1 MSNRVVILGGGESG
15 TGAAYLAVRKGMAV
29 FLSDKGKLKEKYAAQ
44 LREWNID
51 FEEGKHSEE
60 RILSADLIIKSPG
73 IPETAPLVMK
83 LREKGMP
90 IISEIEF
97 ALRHTDAKVIGITG
111 TNGKTTTTMLTYH
124 MLTKAG
130 LNVCLAGNVGQS
142 LALQVAENSYDYL
155 VLELSSFQLDDMHGS
170 RINYAVLLNI
180 TPDHLDRYGSMEAY
194 IASKFR
200 ITRNQTADDA
210 FIYCADDENVTGYL
224 AKHPAEARVYP
235 FTLSSH
241 SEENGKW
248 KMENGEADAGSSLV
262 PRPSSL
268 SNENGKWKMEDS
280 APPASEDVQ
289 LPSLLGRGRG
299 RGDPSLAPRPSP
311 LREGAYLENDTL
323 HIQINNTTTTMSIHE
338 LALQGRHNTYNSMA
352 AGIVGRLLDLRKD
365 IVRESLGDFT
375 AVEHRLE
382 NVCKVNGIEF
392 INDSKATNINST
404 WYALECQT
412 TPVIWIVGGVD
423 KGNDYT
429 QVAEL
434 VKDKVKAIICL
445 GLDNEKIHRA
455 FEGIVETIVDTTSA
469 EEAVRTAYYLGKKGD
484 TVLLSPACASFDLF
498 ESYEDR
504 GRQFK
509 AAVRGL

>member
-15 TGAAYLAVRKGMAV
+15 TGAAYLAMRKGMAV
-29 FLSDKGKLKEKYAAQ
+29 FLSDKGGLKEKYAAQ
-44 LREWNID
+44 LRGWNID

-60 RILSADLIIKSPG
+60 RILAADLIIKSPG
-73 IPETAPLVMK
+73 IPDTAPLVMK
-83 LREKGMP
+83 LREKGTP
-90 IISEIEF
+90 VISEIEF
-97 ALRHTDAKVIGITG
+97 ALRHTGAKVIGITG

-142 LALQVAENSYDYL
+142 LALQVADNSYDYL
-155 VLELSSFQLDDMHGS
+155 VLELSSFQLDDMHES

-180 TPDHLDRYGSMEAY
+180 TPDHLDRYGTMEAY

-200 ITRNQTADDA
+200 ITRNQTAEDA
-210 FIYCADDENVTGYL
+210 FIYCADDTNIISWIEEHQIL
-224 AKHPAEARVYP
+224 ARGYP
-235 FTLSSH
+235 FSLAYLSPPPR
-241 SEENGKW
+241 
-248 KMENGEADAGSSLV
+248 SSLITHH
-262 PRPSSL
+262 SSL
-268 SNENGKWKMEDS
+268 
-280 APPASEDVQ
+280 PQ
-289 LPSLLGRGRG
+289 
-299 RGDPSLAPRPSP
+299 
-311 LREGAYLENDTL
+311 GAYLENNIIHFT
-323 HIQINNTTTTMSIHE
+323 INNTTQTMSIHE

-352 AGIVGRLLDLRKD
+352 AGIVGRVLDLRKE

-382 NVCKVNGIEF
+382 SVCKVNGIEF

-429 QVAEL
+429 QVEEL
-434 VKDKVKAIICL
+434 VRQKVKAIICL
-445 GLDNEKIHRA
+445 GVDNEKIHRA
-455 FEGIVETIVDTTSA
+455 FEGMVSTIVDTTSA
-469 EEAVRTAYYLGKKGD
+469 EEAVRTAYYLGVKGD

-509 AAVRGL
+509 TAVRGL

>member
-1 MSNRVVILGGGESG
+1 MKQKVVILGGGESG
-15 TGAAYLAVRKGMAV
+15 TGAAYLAMRKGMAV

-60 RILSADLIIKSPG
+60 RILKADLVIKSPG
-73 IPETAPLVMK
+73 IPDTAPLVVK
-83 LREKGMP
+83 LREQGTP

-124 MLTKAG
+124 MLQKAG

-142 LALQVAENSYDYL
+142 LALQVADNSYDYL

-180 TPDHLDRYGSMEAY
+180 TPDHLDRYGTMEAY

-200 ITRNQTADDA
+200 ITRNQTAEDA

-224 AKHPAEARVYP
+224 AQHPTEARLYP
-235 FTLSSH
+235 FTLSSP
-241 SEENGKW
+241 
-248 KMENGEADAGSSLV
+248 V

-268 SNENGKWKMEDS
+268 SDENGKWRMENGGDS
-280 APPASEDVQ
+280 PPASEEAQ

-299 RGDPSLAPRPSP
+299 RGDPSLVPRPSP
-311 LREGAYLENDTL
+311 HQQGAYLENDNI
-323 HIQINNTTTTMSIHE
+323 HIQINNTTTIMSIHE

-382 NVCKVNGIEF
+382 SVCKVNGIEF

-423 KGNDYT
+423 KGNDYS
-429 QVAEL
+429 QVALL

-445 GLDNEKIHRA
+445 GVDNEKIHRA

>member
-1 MSNRVVILGGGESG
+1 MKKDTSHSPNRTSPLGGQGVVVLGGGESG
-15 TGAAYLAVRKGMAV
+15 TGAAYLAMRKGMAV

-51 FEEGKHSEE
+51 FEEGQHSEE
-60 RILSADLIIKSPG
+60 RILAADLVIKSPG
-73 IPETAPLVMK
+73 IPETAPMVQKVM
-83 LREKGMP
+83 EKGIP
-90 IISEIEF
+90 VISEIEF

-142 LALQVAENSYDYL
+142 LARQVADNSYDYL
-155 VLELSSFQLDDMHGS
+155 VLELSSFQLDDMHES
-170 RINYAVLLNI
+170 RINYAVLMNI
-180 TPDHLDRYGSMEAY
+180 TPDHLDRYGTMEDY
-194 IASKFR
+194 NASKFR
-200 ITRNQTADDA
+200 ITRNQTAEDA
-210 FIYCADDENVTGYL
+210 LIYCADDENIAGYL
-224 AKHPAEARVYP
+224 AKQPIEAQTYP
-235 FTLSSH
+235 FTLSSP
-241 SEENGKW
+241 
-248 KMENGEADAGSSLV
+248 V
-262 PRPSSL
+262 PRPSSH
-268 SNENGKWKMEDS
+268 SDENG
-280 APPASEDVQ
+280 APPASEDAQ

-311 LREGAYLENDTL
+311 LQQGAYLDNKTL

-404 WYALECQT
+404 WYALECQA

>member
-15 TGAAYLAVRKGMAV
+15 TGAAYLAMRKGMAV
-29 FLSDKGKLKEKYAAQ
+29 FLSDKGKLKEKYVDQ

-60 RILSADLIIKSPG
+60 RILAADLIVKSPG
-73 IPETAPLVMK
+73 IPEKAPLIQK
-83 LREKGMP
+83 LRAQGTP

-124 MLTKAG
+124 ILTKAG

-142 LALQVAENSYDYL
+142 LALQVADNSYDYL
-155 VLELSSFQLDDMHGS
+155 VLELSSFQLDDMHES

-180 TPDHLDRYGSMEAY
+180 TPDHLDRYGTMEAY

-200 ITRNQTADDA
+200 IARNQTAEDT
-210 FIYCADDENVTGYL
+210 FIYCADDDNIASWLSTHSL
-224 AKHPAEARVYP
+224 QAKPYA
-235 FTLSSH
+235 FSLSAISV
-241 SEENGKW
+241 ENGGAK
-248 KMENGEADAGSSLV
+248 GES
-262 PRPSSL
+262 
-268 SNENGKWKMEDS
+268 
-280 APPASEDVQ
+280 PPQ
-289 LPSLLGRGRG
+289 TP
-299 RGDPSLAPRPSP
+299 P
-311 LREGAYLENDTL
+311 EGAHIENNLIHFT
-323 HIQINNTTTTMSIHE
+323 INNTTQTMSIHE
-338 LALQGRHNTYNSMA
+338 LALQGKHNTYNSMA
-352 AGIVGRLLDLRKD
+352 AGIVGRLLDIRKE

-392 INDSKATNINST
+392 VNDSKATNINST

-434 VKDKVKAIICL
+434 VAQKVKAIICL
-445 GLDNEKIHRA
+445 GVDNEKIHRA
-455 FEGIVETIVDTTSA
+455 FEGIVGTIVDTGSA
-469 EEAVRTAYYLGKKGD
+469 EEAVRTAYYLGVKGD

-509 AAVRGL
+509 SAVRGL